1 MAGSGVV
8 IEKQA
13 SSLIEFGWAIKDSLS
28 KYIYV
33 NDLACSHFNT
43 SSKEIIGYSDI
54 DLVPDIRDFY
64 KYIRNDDKKIIA
76 NQKMSI
82 ALKIF

>member
-1 MAGSGVV
+1 MAGSEIV

-13 SSLIEFGWAIKDSLS
+13 SSLIEFGWTIKNSLS
-28 KYIYV
+28 
-33 NDLACSHFNT
+33 
-43 SSKEIIGYSDI
+43 
-54 DLVPDIRDFY
+54 